1 MYLYQPYEKK
11 KNKINWFI
19 LLITF
24 LVALGGSYFAQTF
37 ISKIWGTEDNIELER
52 LSYNQ
57 EENNS
62 EIILEDNGEET
73 IEQAMQ
79 SVVGI
84 SKLQANE
91 ESLFDVNVSQ
101 KWGIR
106 NRNNSF

>member
-1 MYLYQPYEKK
+1 MYLYQSYEQKK
-11 KNKINWFI
+11 DKINWFA

-24 LVALGGSYFAQTF
+24 LVALGGSYLAQTF
-37 ISKIWGTEDNIELER
+37 ISKIWGTEDNAEIER

-57 EENNS
+57 VDNS
-62 EIILEDNGEET
+62 NEAILEDNSEKI

-84 SKLQANE
+84 SKLQVNE
-91 ESLFDVNVSQ
+91 ESIFDVNLNK

-106 NRNNSF
+106 DRNNSF